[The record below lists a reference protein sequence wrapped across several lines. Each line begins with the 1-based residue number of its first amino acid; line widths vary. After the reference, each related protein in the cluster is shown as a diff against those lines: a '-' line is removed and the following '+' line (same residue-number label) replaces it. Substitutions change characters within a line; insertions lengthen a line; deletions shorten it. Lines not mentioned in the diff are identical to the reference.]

1 MIALLEQ
8 AVALGVLRP
17 LDVQFARVVANEDE
31 PDILLAAACLSAEA
45 GGRSRLPDAGTAA
58 GGHAV

>member
-31 PDILLAAACLSAEA
+31 PDICWPPPA
-45 GGRSRLPDAGTAA
+45 
-58 GGHAV
+58 